1 MGAGGQPVTTLPYVY
16 WRVFLMRK
24 LRWIA
29 TGGAVILIV
38 GGVCSLFLL
47 EDSSTPAHASVALN
61 EGAVPAEYVADVQRA
76 GSLCPEITPPI
87 IAAQIQQ
94 ESGWQTHAESTAAAK
109 GISQFIDSTWASM
122 GKDGDGDGIADVTNP
137 HDAIYSQGRYMC
149 DNVTNLKPLIESGEV
164 TGDLPSLALAAYN
177 AGLGAVQ
184 QYGGIPPF
192 DETQNYVTTI
202 MANVAT
208 YTADD
213 GSLNTSTATSGDK
226 GPAID
231 FARQIAADDTHQY
244 VLGGEGPHYDCSG
257 LTQAAYAQIG
267 IELPHKA
274 HEQAQNGTTI
284 DGLDHAQPGDLLF
297 WGDPTYYW
305 HVAIYAGDGIM
316 ISADSPEKGI
326 NEEAIW
332 GTPTLIKRY

>member
-1 MGAGGQPVTTLPYVY
+1 
-16 WRVFLMRK
+16 MRT
-24 LRWIA
+24 LRWVA
-29 TGGAVILIV
+29 TGASLTLIV
-38 GGVCSLFLL
+38 GGACFLLLL

-61 EGAVPAEYVADVQRA
+61 EGAVPTEYVADVQRA
-76 GSLCPEITPPI
+76 GSLCPEVTPPL

-184 QYGGIPPF
+184 EHGGIPPF
-192 DETQNYVTTI
+192 DETRTYVTTI

-213 GSLNTSTATSGDK
+213 GTLNTATATPGDK

-244 VLGGEGPHYDCSG
+244 ILGGTGPHYDCSG
-257 LTQAAYAQIG
+257 LTQAAFAHIG
-267 IELPHKA
+267 IDLPHQA
-274 HEQAQNGTTI
+274 HAQAQSGTTI

-297 WGDPTYYW
+297 WGDPTDYY
-305 HVAIYAGDGIM
+305 HVAIYAGGGTM
-316 ISADSPEKGI
+316 ISADNETSGI
-326 NEEAIW
+326 NEEPIW
-332 GTPTLIKRY
+332 GTVTLIKRY

>member
-1 MGAGGQPVTTLPYVY
+1 
-16 WRVFLMRK
+16 MRK

-29 TGGAVILIV
+29 TGSALILIL
-38 GGVCSLFLL
+38 GGLCSLLLL
-47 EDSSTPAHASVALN
+47 EDPSTPAHASTALN

-76 GSLCPEITPPI
+76 GSLCPEITPPL

-122 GKDGDGDGIADVTNP
+122 GKDGDGDGIADVNNP

-149 DNVTNLKPLIESGEV
+149 DNVNNLKPLLASGDV

-192 DETQNYVTTI
+192 DETQNYVTNI
-202 MANVAT
+202 NSFVPN
-208 YTADD
+208 YTNPD
-213 GSLNTSTATSGDK
+213 GSLNTTTIPTTGDK
-226 GPAID
+226 APAID
-231 FARQIAADDTHQY
+231 LARQIADDDTHQY
-244 VLGGEGPHYDCSG
+244 VLGGTGPHYDCSG

-267 IELPHKA
+267 ITLPHQA
-274 HEQAQNGTTI
+274 HAQAQGGTTI
-284 DGLDHAQPGDLLF
+284 DSLAQAQPGDLLF
-297 WGDPTYYW
+297 WGNPDNYY

-316 ISADSPEKGI
+316 ISADSETSGI
-326 NEEAIW
+326 NEEPIW
-332 GTPTLIKRY
+332 GTVTLIKRY

>member
-1 MGAGGQPVTTLPYVY
+1 
-16 WRVFLMRK
+16 MRK

-76 GSLCPEITPPI
+76 GSLCPEITPPL

-94 ESGWQTHAESTAAAK
+94 ESGWQTRAESTAAAK

-122 GKDGDGDGIADVTNP
+122 GKDGDGDGIADVNNP
-137 HDAIYSQGRYMC
+137 HDAIYSQGLYMC
-149 DNVTNLKPLIESGEV
+149 DNVNNLKPLLASGDV

-184 QYGGIPPF
+184 QYGGVPPYG
-192 DETQNYVTTI
+192 ETQNYVTTI
-202 MANVAT
+202 TANVAT

-213 GSLNTSTATSGDK
+213 GSLNTSTATPGDK

-244 VLGGEGPHYDCSG
+244 VYGGEGPHYDCSG
-257 LTQAAYAQIG
+257 LTQAAFARVG
-267 IELPHKA
+267 ITLPHQA
-274 HEQAQNGTTI
+274 HQQAQGGTTI
-284 DGLDHAQPGDLLF
+284 DSLDNAQPGDLLF
-297 WGDPTYYW
+297 WGDPANYW
-305 HVAIYAGDGIM
+305 HVAIYAGNGTM
-316 ISADSPEKGI
+316 ISADSEASGI
-326 NEEAIW
+326 NEEPIW

>member
-1 MGAGGQPVTTLPYVY
+1 
-16 WRVFLMRK
+16 MRK
-24 LRWIA
+24 LRRIA
-29 TGGAVILIV
+29 AGGAVILVV

-76 GSLCPEITPPI
+76 GSLCPEITPPL

-94 ESGWQTHAESTAAAK
+94 ESGWQTRAESTAAAK

-122 GKDGDGDGIADVTNP
+122 GKDGDGDGIADVNNP
-137 HDAIYSQGRYMC
+137 HDAIYSQGLYMC
-149 DNVTNLKPLIESGEV
+149 DNVNNLKPLLASGDV

-184 QYGGIPPF
+184 QYGGVPPYG
-192 DETQNYVTTI
+192 ETQNYVTTI
-202 MANVAT
+202 TANVAT

-213 GSLNTSTATSGDK
+213 GSLNTATATPGDK

-231 FARQIAADDTHQY
+231 FARQAAF
-244 VLGGEGPHYDCSG
+244 
-257 LTQAAYAQIG
+257 AQIG
-267 IELPHKA
+267 ITLPHQA
-274 HEQAQNGTTI
+274 HQQAQGGTTI
-284 DGLDHAQPGDLLF
+284 DTLDNAQPGDLLF
-297 WGDPTYYW
+297 WGDATNYW
-305 HVAIYAGDGIM
+305 HVAIYAGNGTM
-316 ISADSPEKGI
+316 ISADSEASGI
-326 NEEAIW
+326 NEEPLW

>member
-1 MGAGGQPVTTLPYVY
+1 
-16 WRVFLMRK
+16 MRT

-29 TGGAVILIV
+29 AGASLTLIV
-38 GGVCSLFLL
+38 GGACFLLLL

-61 EGAVPAEYVADVQRA
+61 EGAVPTEYVADVQRA
-76 GSLCPEITPPI
+76 GSLCPEVTPPL

-184 QYGGIPPF
+184 EHGGIPPF
-192 DETQNYVTTI
+192 DETRTYVTTI

-208 YTADD
+208 YTA
-213 GSLNTSTATSGDK
+213 TATPGDK

-244 VLGGEGPHYDCSG
+244 ILGGTGPHYDCSG
-257 LTQAAYAQIG
+257 LTQAAFAHIG
-267 IELPHKA
+267 IDLPHQA
-274 HEQAQNGTTI
+274 HAQAQSGTTI

-297 WGDPTYYW
+297 WGDPTDYY
-305 HVAIYAGDGIM
+305 HVAIYAGGGTM

-326 NEEAIW
+326 NEEPLW

>member
-1 MGAGGQPVTTLPYVY
+1 
-16 WRVFLMRK
+16 MRIK
-24 LRWIA
+24 RWI
-29 TGGAVILIV
+29 TVGILIIA
-38 GGVCSLFLL
+38 SFLIAAAALLLLLF
-47 EDSSTPAHASVALN
+47 DNTGPAANAATLN
-61 EGAVPAEYVADVQRA
+61 TSAVPSTYVDDVQRA
-76 GSLCPEITPPI
+76 GSLCPEITPPL

-122 GKDGDGDGIADVTNP
+122 GKDGDGDGIADVNNP
-137 HDAIYSQGRYMC
+137 HDAIYSQGLYMC
-149 DNVTNLKPLIESGEV
+149 DNVNNLKPLLASGDV

-192 DETQNYVTTI
+192 DETEHYVANIISFVPNYT
-202 MANVAT
+202 NP
-208 YTADD
+208 D
-213 GSLNTSTATSGDK
+213 GSLNTTNIPTTGDK
-226 GPAID
+226 APAIE

-274 HEQAQNGTTI
+274 HQQAQGGTTI
-284 DGLDHAQPGDLLF
+284 DSLAQAQPGDLLF
-297 WGDPTYYW
+297 WGNPDNYY
-305 HVAIYAGDGIM
+305 HVAIYAGGGTM
-316 ISADSPEKGI
+316 ISADSEASGI
-326 NEEAIW
+326 NEEPIW
-332 GTPTLIKRY
+332 GSVALIKRY

>member
-1 MGAGGQPVTTLPYVY
+1 
-16 WRVFLMRK
+16 MRK

-76 GSLCPEITPPI
+76 GSLCPEITPPL

-122 GKDGDGDGIADVTNP
+122 GKDGDGDAVADVNNP
-137 HDAIYSQGRYMC
+137 HDAIYSQGLYMC
-149 DNVTNLKPLIESGEV
+149 DNVNNIKPLIESGAV

-202 MANVAT
+202 TANVAT

-213 GSLNTSTATSGDK
+213 GSLNTATATPGDK

-244 VLGGEGPHYDCSG
+244 LYGGEGPHYDCSG
-257 LTQAAYAQIG
+257 LTQAAFAQIG
-267 IELPHKA
+267 ITLPHQA
-274 HEQAQNGTTI
+274 HQQAQGGTTI
-284 DGLDHAQPGDLLF
+284 DTLDNAQPGDLLF
-297 WGDPTYYW
+297 WGDATNYW
-305 HVAIYAGDGIM
+305 HVAIYAGNGTM
-316 ISADSPEKGI
+316 ISADSEASGI
-326 NEEAIW
+326 NEEPLW